1 MHESNTIPRAL
12 SSNASSGVAAAT
24 KKWRD
29 LINIHELD
37 RTTKTVV
44 SDQQASKTVTAFVLI
59 NMPVPRHRFA
69 RVRTVRPG
77 QLLNQLR
84 RGHRAWPMFSLKS
97 GAAMAAP
104 AAPMPLPMCYG

>member
-12 SSNASSGVAAAT
+12 SSNASSGAAAAT

-37 RTTKTVV
+37 RTTKAVV

-59 NMPVPRHRFA
+59 NMPVPRHRFV
-69 RVRTVRPG
+69 RVRTVRLG
-77 QLLNQLR
+77 RLLNQLR
-84 RGHRAWPMFSLKS
+84 RGHRAWPMFS
-97 GAAMAAP
+97 MAAP
-104 AAPMPLPMCYG
+104 AAPMPPPM